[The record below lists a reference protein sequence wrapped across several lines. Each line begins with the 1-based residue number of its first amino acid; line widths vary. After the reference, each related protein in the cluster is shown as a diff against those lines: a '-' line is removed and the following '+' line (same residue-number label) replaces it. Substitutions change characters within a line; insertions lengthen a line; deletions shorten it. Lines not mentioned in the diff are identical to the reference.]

1 MDLEEKF
8 VFAANVSPGKKGS
21 AQADPAGDPVDWAQL
36 ARELMM
42 NARKAGPRRAHHA
55 SDLEMR
61 GEAQVLHVLHHSPE
75 GATPTELARACQVS
89 SARMAKLVA
98 QLESHGFVTREP
110 SPTDGR
116 RVIVRATKAGEAEV
130 ERRGEEIVAY
140 LAKVLQGLGENDA
153 RELVRIMG
161 RLAQVVQAVGCPGDG
176 APTGDG
182 APAGDDAPTG
192 ASPDAAG
199 SSVSKEASR

>member
-21 AQADPAGDPVDWAQL
+21 AQAASASDPVDWAQL

-42 NARKAGPRRAHHA
+42 TARKAGPRHAHHA

-61 GEAQVLHVLHHSPE
+61 GEVQVLHVLHHSPD

-98 QLESHGFVTREP
+98 QLESHGYVTREP

-116 RVIVRATKAGEAEV
+116 RVIVRATQAGEAEV
-130 ERRGEEIVAY
+130 KRRGEEIVTY
-140 LAKVLQGLGENDA
+140 LAKVLQSLGENDA
-153 RELVRIMG
+153 RELVRITG
-161 RLAQVVQAVGCPGDG
+161 RLAEAVQTVGCSGDG
-176 APTGDG
+176 ASAGDG
-182 APAGDDAPTG
+182 ASTG
-192 ASPDAAG
+192 SSPDAAD
-199 SSVSKEASR
+199 SSVSKETSR